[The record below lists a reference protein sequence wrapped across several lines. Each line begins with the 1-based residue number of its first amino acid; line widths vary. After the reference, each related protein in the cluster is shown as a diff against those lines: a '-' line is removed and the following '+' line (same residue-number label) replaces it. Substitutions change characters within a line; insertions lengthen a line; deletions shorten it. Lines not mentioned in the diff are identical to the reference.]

1 MAPKIDTEIPIG
13 NVPPACFAHVYACT
27 KIVTSLAEHAN
38 NQNGAIDEIKE
49 DIKTIH
55 SRFDKGLLAL
65 LGILAA
71 AVVQLVLFIFAIFKT
86 GLFSG

>member
-1 MAPKIDTEIPIG
+1 MAAHKIDTDIPIG
-13 NVPPACFAHVYACT
+13 NVPPQCFSHVYACT

-38 NQNGAIDEIKE
+38 NQNGNIVDIKE

-55 SRFDKGLLAL
+55 ARLDKGLYSL

-71 AVVQLVLFIFAIFKT
+71 ALVQLVLFIFAIFKT
-86 GLFSG
+86 GLFA